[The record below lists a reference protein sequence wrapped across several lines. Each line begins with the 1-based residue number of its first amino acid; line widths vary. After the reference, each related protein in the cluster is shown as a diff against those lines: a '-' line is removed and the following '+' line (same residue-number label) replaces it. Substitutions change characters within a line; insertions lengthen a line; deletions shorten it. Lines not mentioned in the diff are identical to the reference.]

1 MAKRR
6 KKARAHHRRRK
17 ATAHKARARR
27 FFGGGQHRPRM
38 TVSGTTFHMRPKSPY
53 KARMRRVNRRH
64 NPMLAEYLLG
74 NPRHHRRHYGRRR
87 HNPAS
92 SGLGMRDLTNPM
104 PLLTDALSGLA
115 GVTAPV
121 IVGNLI
127 TGFIAPTLPM
137 IQQPGIVGSAIRAA
151 VRLGAAMGLDMVVG
165 RVPMVDRGSYRVG
178 VAIGIGGSFIMDLLG
193 RPLLVGP
200 GDTGMSVGYLFGG
213 FTSAPAATAGAGSY
227 FRRSLTGTGS
237 YFRRSLTG
245 ADGVSALVPMPRMRG
260 VGNLSPVPKD
270 LFSAY

>member
-6 KKARAHHRRRK
+6 KKKARAHHRRRK
-17 ATAHKARARR
+17 ATAHRSRARH

-53 KARMRRVNRRH
+53 KSKMRRVNRRH

-74 NPRHHRRHYGRRR
+74 NPRHSRRRR
-87 HNPAS
+87 HHNPA

-104 PLLTDALSGLA
+104 PLLTDAVSGLA

-127 TGFIAPTLPM
+127 TGYISPMAPML
-137 IQQPGIVGSAIRAA
+137 QQPGIVGSAIRAA
-151 VRLGAAMGLDMVVG
+151 VRLGAAMGLDMVVS
-165 RVPMVDRGSYRVG
+165 RVPMIDRTSYRVG

-200 GDTGMSVGYLFGG
+200 GDTGMSVGYLFGS
-213 FTSAPAATAGAGSY
+213 FSSAAPAAAGAGAY
-227 FRRSLTGTGS
+227 FRRSLTGNTGA
-237 YFRRSLTG
+237 YFRRGMTG
-245 ADGVSALVPMPRMRG
+245 ADGTGALVPMARVRG
-260 VGNLSPVPKD
+260 VGNITPIPKD

>member
-1 MAKRR
+1 
-6 KKARAHHRRRK
+6 
-17 ATAHKARARR
+17 
-27 FFGGGQHRPRM
+27 
-38 TVSGTTFHMRPKSPY
+38 MRPASPY
-53 KARMRRVNRRH
+53 KAKMRRVNRRH

-74 NPRHHRRHYGRRR
+74 NPRHRRRR

-127 TGFIAPTLPM
+127 TGFIAPTIPM

-151 VRLGAAMGLDMVVG
+151 VRLGAAMGLDMVIG
-165 RVPMVDRGSYRVG
+165 SVPMVDRGSYRVG

-200 GDTGMSVGYLFGG
+200 GDTGMSVQYLFGS
-213 FTSAPAATAGAGSY
+213 FMPASAPATAGAGAY
-227 FRRSLTGTGS
+227 FRRSLTGNTGA
-237 YFRRSLTG
+237 YFRRGMTG
-245 ADGVSALVPMPRMRG
+245 TDGVSALVPMARMRG
-260 VGNLSPVPKD
+260 AGAISPVPKD